1 MTITLYNKNKD
12 FDIRLELNCSNI
24 VEVTEGNENCVIDN
38 YFITVPKKLRKEMKS
53 LKDVDGFREFMY
65 NNEIYKVKRNYCN

>member
-38 YFITVPKKLRKEMKS
+38 YFITVPRKLRKEMKS
-53 LKDVDGFREFMY
+53 LKDVDGFRDFMY

>member
-53 LKDVDGFREFMY
+53 LKDVDEFRDFMY

>member
-53 LKDVDGFREFMY
+53 LKDVDGFRDFMY